1 MKLVSCRRHNE
12 KQSQHKTKLRRAK
25 QIFMKTVAQHEHR
38 IQQLENDLALASS
51 LSEKVSVFRPDL
63 QHYILNMNFTR
74 SVFHYEQEKDWIR
87 TVTEENDQLL
97 LERRE
102 LLQRISEA
110 EEMGNNGLRTAT
122 TIQQR

>member
-1 MKLVSCRRHNE
+1 MYF
-12 KQSQHKTKLRRAK
+12 
-25 QIFMKTVAQHEHR
+25 I
-38 IQQLENDLALASS
+38 
-51 LSEKVSVFRPDL
+51 LSVV
-63 QHYILNMNFTR
+63 
-74 SVFHYEQEKDWIR
+74 HYEQEKDWIR

-110 EEMGNNGLRTAT
+110 EEMGNNGLRAAT

>member
-1 MKLVSCRRHNE
+1 MY
-12 KQSQHKTKLRRAK
+12 
-25 QIFMKTVAQHEHR
+25 F
-38 IQQLENDLALASS
+38 
-51 LSEKVSVFRPDL
+51 
-63 QHYILNMNFTR
+63 IL

-122 TIQQR
+122 SIQQR

>member
-12 KQSQHKTKLRRAK
+12 KQSQHKIKLRRAK
-25 QIFMKTVAQHEHR
+25 QIFMKTVTQHEHR
-38 IQQLENDLALASS
+38 IQQLENDLGLATS

-63 QHYILNMNFTR
+63 QQYILNMYFTL

-102 LLQRISEA
+102 LLQRITEA